1 MDKKVLEIY
10 EQELE
15 NQPQAPESVIEAYR
29 GISEAIDAYIE
40 ELEKYYFAWGYEVG
54 REGRSYE

>member
-15 NQPQAPESVIEAYR
+15 NQPQAPKSVTEAYCKI
-29 GISEAIDAYIE
+29 GEAIDAYIE
-40 ELEKYYFAWGYEVG
+40 ELGKHYFSWGYEVG
-54 REGRSYE
+54 RKGRKS